1 MDSLLSRVGSDT
13 ARMRQAGKDVSSR
26 LVFGGHPVGAY
37 MAERIDERL
46 GRAALI
52 VAVGNPFA
60 FFRQFNEAEGAR
72 GSRPFSEATLK
83 LVADLEAGY
92 FTPVTP

>member
-1 MDSLLSRVGSDT
+1 MSRVGSDT

-37 MAERIDERL
+37 MAERIDDRL

-52 VAVGNPFA
+52 ATVGNPFA
-60 FFRQFNEAEGAR
+60 FFRQFNEAEGRA
-72 GSRPFSEATLK
+72 GVRPFSEATLK

-92 FTPVTP
+92 YTPVIR